1 MIVGNVTIN
10 YNATHITSD
19 QNITLAPD
27 VVENDPKYY
36 IGSYEYS
43 VRKNGTLS
51 FSAPKTTFS
60 LNPILF
66 NQSSLVD
73 ISSLGLSVGDNVSIS
88 VTFYAVNRS
97 TSAELSYNF
106 TSQSV
111 VYDPNIQATNYIK
124 VSRRKRNVSQMPR
137 ASTTTDKID
146 VSYGSYASTNDSE
159 HVITPVPDVLR
170 DDGAIL
176 RIHKDKGPYWSK
188 IVGGLDINYTYRLYY
203 THGYTLGGYK
213 SSTAFR
219 SVYKT
224 IHNQGL
230 NSTTSFLGNV
240 LQQVN
245 AYAAGAWGDRFAYV
259 YKSRTDGSS
268 GAFYSADGVSKFD
281 MASETSVRDPAAFRS
296 SYVHGP
302 VGASVV
308 NNYGLFGYIV
318 STNSGNMI
326 EEHDLTTD
334 VFLRLGISIANNGVN
349 CATGKDSGFYYAGSN
364 IHEFTF
370 ATKTASTIGISV
382 ASGSSTSSC
391 IPSKRYYHYHAA
403 TSSALIKFDE
413 LTKTISG
420 AAAKTYG
427 FFEESWQTGESY
439 AFTIGVYGNG
449 GQNKEI
455 HVMNL
460 DTDTMSLKG
469 NASGGVSGLSTSAN
483 VSAAGS
489 LYSSLF
495 PNYSLVHFTLV

>member
-1 MIVGNVTIN
+1 MIIGNVTIN

-19 QNITLAPD
+19 QNVTLAPD
-27 VVENDPKYY
+27 VVENDASYY

-43 VRKNGTLS
+43 VLKNGTLA
-51 FSAPKTTFS
+51 FSEPKTTFS
-60 LNPILF
+60 LKPILF
-66 NQSSLVD
+66 NQSSIVN
-73 ISSLGLSVGDNVSIS
+73 ISSLGMSVGDSLRIN
-88 VTFYAVNRS
+88 VTFYAVHKSNS
-97 TSAELSYNF
+97 SELVFNF
-106 TSQSV
+106 TTQSV
-111 VYDPNIQATNYIK
+111 IYDPNIQATNYVKI
-124 VSRRKRNVSQMPR
+124 SRRKRNVSQIPTSS
-137 ASTTTDKID
+137 ASATDID
-146 VSYGSYASTNDSE
+146 TSYGTYSATNDSE
-159 HVITPVPDVLR
+159 TVIAPTPDILR

-188 IVGGLDINYTYRLYY
+188 IIGGLDINYTYRLYY

-213 SSTAFR
+213 NSTAFR

-224 IHNQGL
+224 VHNQGS
-230 NSTTSFLGNV
+230 NSTTSFIGNV

-245 AYAAGAWGDRFAYV
+245 AYAAGAWGDRYAYV

-296 SYVHGP
+296 SYTHGP

-308 NNYGLFGYIV
+308 NNYGLFGYIA
-318 STNSGNMI
+318 SQNSGQNI

-334 VFLRLGISIANNGVN
+334 VFTRIGVSVNTNGVN
-349 CATGKDSGFYYAGSN
+349 CATGKDSGFYYAGST
-364 IHEFTF
+364 IHEFVF
-370 ATKTASTIGISV
+370 ATKTASNLGISIG
-382 ASGSSTSSC
+382 SGSSTSSC
-391 IPSKRYYHYHAA
+391 IPTKRYYHYHAVSK
-403 TSSALIKFDE
+403 SSLIIFNE

-420 AAAKTYG
+420 STSKTYG
-427 FFEESWQTGESY
+427 FFEESWQTGEEY
-439 AFTIGVYGNG
+439 AFAIGVYGKG

-460 DTDTMSLKG
+460 NTDSMFLKG

-495 PNYSLVHFTLV
+495 PNYSLLYFTLV